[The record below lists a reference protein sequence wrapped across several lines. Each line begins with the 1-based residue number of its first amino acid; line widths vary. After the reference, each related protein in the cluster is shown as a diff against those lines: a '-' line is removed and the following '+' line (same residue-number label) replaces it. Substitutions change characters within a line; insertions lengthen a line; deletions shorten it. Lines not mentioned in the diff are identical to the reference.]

1 MAEIKQETRYQ
12 LAQRELLALEHAE
25 GYLLAC
31 TAGEVWITVAGQQE
45 DIILKAGESWP
56 VDDAGAV
63 VVSAL
68 QPALLVATHPQAV
81 VPRIATRQMAESI
94 LLLLQRW
101 KHRPL
106 ARYPSTLLR

>member
-1 MAEIKQETRYQ
+1 MAEITQETRYQ
-12 LAQRELLALEHAE
+12 LATRELLALEHAE

-31 TAGEVWITVAGQQE
+31 TSGEVWITVAGSQE
-45 DIILKAGESWP
+45 DIILKAGDSWR
-56 VDDAGAV
+56 VEAAGAV
-63 VVSAL
+63 VASAL
-68 QPALLVATHPQAV
+68 QPALLVVTHPQAA

-106 ARYPSTLLR
+106 ASYPSTLLR